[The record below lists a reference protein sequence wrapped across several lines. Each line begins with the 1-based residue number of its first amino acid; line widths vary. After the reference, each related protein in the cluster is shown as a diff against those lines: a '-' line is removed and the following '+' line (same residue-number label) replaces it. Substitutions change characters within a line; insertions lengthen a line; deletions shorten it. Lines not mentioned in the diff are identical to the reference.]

1 MTTDDRRTDT
11 PRAHATSRRCSMS
24 PRVRCPRCG
33 GDHVQQQTVRLHASS
48 GVPRPAGWQ
57 RWLYVG
63 GGLVLLVGI
72 VLMVLS
78 VLPRLLPQAGGQAR
92 PLVAG
97 VAGTGALLVL
107 GGAMLFVSASVQA
120 HRAAAATTFLHHYAC
135 LFHDFQWIWRED
147 E

>member
-1 MTTDDRRTDT
+1 
-11 PRAHATSRRCSMS
+11 
-24 PRVRCPRCG
+24 
-33 GDHVQQQTVRLHASS
+33 
-48 GVPRPAGWQ
+48 
-57 RWLYVG
+57 
-63 GGLVLLVGI
+63 
-72 VLMVLS
+72 
-78 VLPRLLPQAGGQAR
+78 PRLLPQAGGQAR

-147 E
+147 EPYPYPAGTPLAPNAAELQRHGARPPAEEAAFQLALQGEYDKWVREYLAQRQHQK